1 MDFVSDK
8 QLGVSQT
15 GINAGLP
22 RCTVLRPENLQPCS
36 FPGTEPAVLNQ
47 QTNYKLCQ
55 AKKRCQLLRLTWWP
69 SLNQNEGV
77 RMSDFDK
84 EIGLVYPLWFQ

>member
-1 MDFVSDK
+1 MALVSDK

-15 GINAGLP
+15 GINAGVP

-36 FPGTEPAVLNQ
+36 LPGTEPAVLNQ

-55 AKKRCQLLRLTWWP
+55 AKKRCQFLRPTWWP

-84 EIGLVYPLWFQ
+84 EIGLVCPLWFQ